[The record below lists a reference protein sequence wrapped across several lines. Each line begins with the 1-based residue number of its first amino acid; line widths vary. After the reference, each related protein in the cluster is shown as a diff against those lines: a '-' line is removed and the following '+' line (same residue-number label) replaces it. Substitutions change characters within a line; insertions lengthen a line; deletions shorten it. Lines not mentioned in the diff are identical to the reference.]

1 MAPGRQH
8 SSSVAGMIAPPTP
21 TMTATRMLHHVAAMY
36 APGDRPVAGALL
48 ELLGCEVFESGS
60 PFLLARIGPARPGL
74 AESWVFAS
82 EVTPEQ
88 WRLEETL
95 RAEREGGVLAG
106 PANDYVRRL
115 RADPQHACH
124 FAIRYPSE
132 AEFEATLDRL
142 EHVADHA
149 PTLAGRVSIS
159 GLFRP
164 GDRGA
169 QSATQ
174 TQAFVYTDVVA
185 SSVLAFGQH
194 IELQWEVS

>member
-1 MAPGRQH
+1 MTAPQ
-8 SSSVAGMIAPPTP
+8 TP
-21 TMTATRMLHHVAAMY
+21 TMIPTRMLHHVAALY
-36 APGDRPVAGALL
+36 APGERRLARAFFEV
-48 ELLGCEVFESGS
+48 LGCEVFESGS
-60 PFLLARIGPARPGL
+60 PFLLARIGPAQPGL
-74 AESWVFAS
+74 SESWVFAS

-88 WRLEETL
+88 WRLEKTL
-95 RAEREGGVLAG
+95 RSESEGGVLAE
-106 PANDYVRRL
+106 PVSDYVHRL
-115 RADPQHACH
+115 RTDPQHACH
-124 FAIRYPSE
+124 FAIRYPTE
-132 AEFEATLDRL
+132 AEFEATLERL
-142 EHVADHA
+142 EHVAEQV

-159 GLFRP
+159 GVFRP